1 MKYLILATLVA
12 LTGCASTSDLA
23 ALQSR
28 VEIVENSSKVVAN
41 DVAEL
46 TEKVTKCELQ
56 VKKQHEDCVQHCK
69 TIDSKLDNVFKKSQ
83 LK

>member
-12 LTGCASTSDLA
+12 LTGCASTSDLE
-23 ALQSR
+23 ALQGR
-28 VEIVENSSKVVAN
+28 VDLLENSNKVVAN

-46 TEKVTKCELQ
+46 TEKVVKCENEVQ
-56 VKKQHEDCVQHCK
+56 KQYQDCVKHCK
-69 TIDSKLDNVFKKSQ
+69 TIDNKLDNVFKKSQ